1 MALSKENI
9 PIFYLSAFW
18 RYKVSKVRKW
28 IQLASVGR
36 VISFSSFIIHRA
48 YVFLLND
55 LVKAQ
60 WISLSRF
67 YLLFSQTVV
76 SNSLQPHGLQHARL
90 PCPSPS
96 PRVCFKEDFIIS
108 INVRVSKAELSVQI
122 LWEEEEC
129 GRVVKKNKS
138 DPLHLIQ
145 IFFSISLLVIS
156 LEHSSVQFSRS
167 VVSH

>member
-1 MALSKENI
+1 MNAQTPPAARIKPYSDFSFKEGEAAIYGWGWLKKSKNWKRR
-9 PIFYLSAFW
+9 L
-18 RYKVSKVRKW
+18 
-28 IQLASVGR
+28 
-36 VISFSSFIIHRA
+36 
-48 YVFLLND
+48 
-55 LVKAQ
+55 
-60 WISLSRF
+60 
-67 YLLFSQTVV
+67 LLFSHSVV
-76 SNSLQPHGLQHARL
+76 SNSLRPHGLQHGRL

-122 LWEEEEC
+122 LWEEEER

-156 LEHSSVQFSRS
+156 LEHSSVQSLSR
-167 VVSH
+167 VPLDRPLLAK